1 MPIRILATL
10 LALALTS
17 TVSLTAPAAETTD
30 YITQI
35 RQQQGKAEAGD
46 VNAQFLLAQG
56 YALETESAKPNY
68 SLARQWYEKAAV
80 QGNAQA
86 QAALGLLYHYGIGAE
101 KDAAK
106 ADEWLKKAAA
116 QNNTV
121 AQITLALLAKERLD
135 RNGQQWLEPAVA
147 QGDADAMAYLGE
159 FYNAGF
165 VDVQHEKEP
174 FAQMAKELL
183 KKAATQEKPSAY
195 AMYRLAS
202 FYRYEEKNEAKALE
216 WYEKASKAG
225 EGEATNEL
233 AEAYR
238 TGRFGLQ
245 RNTAKAYE
253 LFNQSAAQGSKNGA
267 NMLMWLYSYNPGDD
281 PARAGKALEWKIRA
295 EDEEYWDEIAL
306 KKQLKKLQD

>member
-35 RQQQGKAEAGD
+35 RQHQGKAEAGD
-46 VNAQFLLAQG
+46 ANAQFLLAQG

-68 SLARQWYEKAAV
+68 SLAHPWYDKAAV
-80 QGNAQA
+80 QGNAQV

-135 RNGQQWLEPAVA
+135 RNAQQWLEPAVA
-147 QGDADAMAYLGE
+147 QGDADATAYLGE

-202 FYRYEEKNEAKALE
+202 FYRYEEKTKPRRWNGTKKPAMP
-216 WYEKASKAG
+216 EKAKPPTSWPKPTVRDVSVCS
-225 EGEATNEL
+225 ATPPKPMNSSTNPL
-233 AEAYR
+233 R
-238 TGRFGLQ
+238 RVP
-245 RNTAKAYE
+245 KM
-253 LFNQSAAQGSKNGA
+253 AQ
-267 NMLMWLYSYNPGDD
+267 
-281 PARAGKALEWKIRA
+281 IC
-295 EDEEYWDEIAL
+295 
-306 KKQLKKLQD
+306 